1 MTTVKIRNYVAKHLF
16 QPLLVILKTGATP
29 DKLAHAIA
37 LGAIMGIFPIFGTT
51 TIACILLASLFRLNH
66 VAVQLVNY
74 AIYPIQV
81 LLLFPLYRF
90 GMFLTGSMISTD
102 RLEQILEQ
110 LSEKPWDTIIAVGD
124 ILWAGVIGWS
134 TIAVPT
140 YLVVFSMALKFLRK
154 ANPIIE
160 KAN

>member
-37 LGAIMGIFPIFGTT
+37 LGAIMGIFPLFGTT
-51 TIACILLASLFRLNH
+51 TITCILLASLFRLNH

-74 AIYPIQV
+74 AMYPIQV
-81 LLLFPLYRF
+81 LLIFPLYRF

-110 LSEKPWDTIIAVGD
+110 LLEKPWNTIIAVGD